1 MYSPGF
7 SPALHKDYLGV
18 NSVQICSSVRVTD
31 WIPAGVAHSS
41 EEEPRAKVRALKKK
55 KKKLKNKNKNKSK
68 GHVLHLRQ
76 GVVRVHLCGAGPCS
90 VVRVHLCGAG
100 PCNEPE

>member
-55 KKKLKNKNKNKSK
+55 KKKIKKQKQKQK
-68 GHVLHLRQ
+68 
-76 GVVRVHLCGAGPCS
+76 
-90 VVRVHLCGAG
+90 
-100 PCNEPE
+100 